1 MTKHAHKTPVVLI
14 LAGLIASS
22 VAALPAASASAESAA
37 ASRGAKIVIK
47 IASIAPGR
55 SPWDKALERMAADWE
70 RLSNG
75 AVEVKI
81 FAGSIAGNEQDMIR
95 KIRLGAL
102 QGGVFSNMGLAKID
116 YSLTVLSIPFLFHSR
131 EEFNAVFDRMKPS
144 LEKTIEGKGFK
155 VTLWTLAGWVNFF
168 TKGKV
173 VDPDDLKKYKIS
185 VTPDFPELEQVWK
198 RMGYEVVTG
207 EANELM
213 IQLQSGAASGAY
225 LPPLLAAS
233 GQYFAL
239 VPQMFAPSLAP
250 LVGGL
255 LLSDKAWASIPAE
268 LHGPF
273 LEAVAAAARGL
284 YEETMTLEAD
294 AVKMMKDNGL
304 VVNDPPPDKLAK
316 WREAANLAIDRL
328 IGPVFSK
335 EMYDQVVGHLQEYRK
350 SRGQ

>member
-1 MTKHAHKTPVVLI
+1 MGL
-14 LAGLIASS
+14 LAPSAP
-22 VAALPAASASAESAA
+22 ALAA
-37 ASRGAKIVIK
+37 AAPPADTRIAPPGAKIVIK
-47 IASIAPGR
+47 IASIAPTR
-55 SPWDKALERMAADWE
+55 SPWDKAIEKMAADWE

-102 QGGVFSNMGLAKID
+102 QAGVFSNMGLAKID
-116 YSLTVLSIPFLFHSR
+116 PSLTVLSLPFLFHSR
-131 EEFNAVFDRMKPS
+131 EEFNAVFERMKPV
-144 LEKTIEGKGFK
+144 LEKKLEAHGFRM
-155 VTLWTLAGWVNFF
+155 TLWTLAGWVNFF
-168 TKGKV
+168 TKSPV
-173 VDPDDLKKYKIS
+173 ADPDDLKKHKLS
-185 VTPDFPELEQVWK
+185 VTSDFPELEQVWK
-198 RMGYEVVTG
+198 RMGYEVVPG
-207 EANELM
+207 DANSLM
-213 IQLQSGAASGAY
+213 IQLQSGAVSGAY
-225 LPPLLAAS
+225 LPPLVAAS

-239 VPQMFAPSLAP
+239 VPHMFAPSLAP
-250 LVGGL
+250 LLGGL

-304 VVNDPPPDKLAK
+304 EIHDPPAGKLAK
-316 WREAANLAIDRL
+316 WHEAAAQAIDRL

-335 EMYDQVVGHLQEYRK
+335 EIYDQIAGYVQEYRK
-350 SRGQ
+350 GRGQ